1 MTSSTLYV
9 NFSNNAL
16 DRKATIPLAPN
27 SVDTTSTSLRLHG
40 RGSPNY
46 GSDLWTNMI
55 KIMENFCSPDDPIYP
70 TEGQLWYNAGT
81 KQLSI
86 YTRNSDNAYF
96 WDALAYDNKPI
107 TIPPDL
113 IKGFIKD
120 NGTIPMVAP
129 LILELETYDNND
141 LPLITTQTQLTH
153 ATSRKYVDRK
163 ISKLESSIITLDNL
177 KDKLLL
183 LTDLPFLYKTS
194 GSADDQRTMSNVLI
208 LVDEF
213 NSSGNLLTPTS
224 RANRLNAS
232 SRAYVDY
239 QVSELKN
246 YVDNKPAAAA
256 PTQNNTGLSEADLAA
271 ALAKLTGANNPFIK
285 KRSSAVVD
293 RTMIDQ
299 LILPTYS
306 LPLSSKDNELEA
318 ASRKYVDD
326 SIAAKTTA
334 AAKAPNVSQWY
345 IEYPNG
351 MVTIYGELT
360 EADSTTFI
368 ENSWGAKSGLPAL
381 GMKRYF
387 RKWNISLPFDL
398 HPNYIIKSDVITNTS
413 PEIDQYAKQ
422 TYDPLQGDWGSGY
435 KVTNHGVGDQWQVD
449 GVVQPT
455 NMTKNSL
462 SLRFVYKTYVKI
474 VNAVITE
481 TIIQYPVTY
490 TITGIKA

>member
-55 KIMENFCSPDDPIYP
+55 KIMENFCSPNDPIYP

-86 YTRNSDNAYF
+86 YTRDSNNAYY

-107 TIPPDL
+107 TIPPEL
-113 IKGFIKD
+113 IRGFIKD

-129 LILELETYDNND
+129 LVLELETYDAND
-141 LPLITTQTQLTH
+141 LPLITTIPQLTH

-183 LTDLPFLYKTS
+183 LTDLPFLYKTTNS
-194 GSADDQRTMSNVLI
+194 DDTQRTMSNALI
-208 LVDEF
+208 LIDEF
-213 NSSGNLLTPTS
+213 NSSGNLLTPTGS
-224 RANRLNAS
+224 ANRLNAT

-239 QVSELKN
+239 KVTDLKN
-246 YVDNKPAAAA
+246 YVDKKPA
-256 PTQNNTGLSEADLAA
+256 GSSGMSEADLIA
-271 ALAKLTGANNPFIK
+271 ALSKLTGVNNPFIK
-285 KRSSAVVD
+285 KKSSIVDD
-293 RTMIDQ
+293 RTMADQ
-299 LILPTYS
+299 LILPAYN

-334 AAKAPNVSQWY
+334 ATKAPNVSQWY

-368 ENSWGAKSGLPAL
+368 ENSWGAKSGLPAV

-387 RKWNISLPFDL
+387 RKWNITLPFDL
-398 HPNYIIKSDVITNTS
+398 HPNYIIKSDVISNTT
-413 PEIDQYAKQ
+413 PETDAYAKQ
-422 TYDPLQGDWGSGY
+422 TYEPVQGDWGGGY
-435 KVTNHGVGDQWQVD
+435 KITNFGVGSSWQID
-449 GVVQPT
+449 NAVQPT

-462 SLRFVYKTYVKI
+462 SLRYIYKTYVKL
-474 VNAVITE
+474 VNAVTTE